1 MSGGVARYALGAVSL
16 LVVCSSLA
24 LAAVGLR
31 RRFFAQRSGAFARLI
46 ETLIGVALLIWILEA
61 LGAVGLFRLIPIVC
75 ACVAVGLA
83 VALATRGA
91 ALRRPDAD
99 DIASTRV
106 WAMLAVLAGATVAAE
121 WASPTLQAYVL
132 GVHTFDSL
140 WYHLPWAAGFAQTG
154 HVTALHYDLE
164 FLLAFYPATGELLH
178 GLGIVLFG
186 HDTISPG
193 LNLLWLGLTLLAA
206 WCLGQSRGAGAISV
220 WGVALILATP
230 MMYFSQAGSGDDDVV
245 GAFFLLSSAA
255 LLMNVEDDRWAY
267 VLAAVSAGLAISV
280 KLTFL
285 APVAALTL
293 GVLVLAPRG
302 RRARRA
308 GHWLGALILG
318 GGFWY
323 ARNLIAVGNPLP
335 WSSFGVLP
343 TPAPPLQQPTTFSI
357 SHYLTSSRFWDH
369 YFVKGMSS
377 QLGSWWYVLLGAAI
391 LGPILC
397 LLPGAGRMLRM
408 LAVVAL
414 AGLVAYVLTPNGAMG
429 PEGNP
434 VGFSFNL
441 RFALPAFTLA
451 FAITPLAPPLNHS
464 ARARAALLVGLAAA
478 LVATVAKPVLWPH
491 QHYRAAIAFGVAI
504 LAVGLV
510 VIWAPVAVGRR
521 QAAGSAGPT
530 RALRIAAIAAAAAT
544 LLGASAAV
552 GYPWQQRY
560 LRGRYGPKPRTSE
573 LTRVW
578 EFFRGMRHARIA
590 LVGTYGEFLSYPML
604 GNDDSNRVQY
614 IAHHGAHGSFTPIRT
629 RPEFRRAVNAGHFRY
644 LVTTPNR
651 DFWVPHLLFFSPEG
665 DWTVSDPAARLR
677 FSYLAA
683 GRRVYVF
690 ELSGALDPSAC
701 P

>member
-16 LVVCSSLA
+16 LVICGSLA
-24 LAAVGLR
+24 LAAVSLR
-31 RRFFAQRSGAFARLI
+31 RRFFANRTGALARVI

-75 ACVAVGLA
+75 GCVAVGLA
-83 VALATRGA
+83 VALATRGVP
-91 ALRRPDAD
+91 LRRRDAD
-99 DIASTRV
+99 GHAPTRV
-106 WAMLAVLAGATVAAE
+106 WATLAVLAGATVAAE

-154 HVTALHYDLE
+154 HVTQLHYDLE

-193 LNLLWLGLTLLAA
+193 LNLVWLGLTLLAA
-206 WCLGQSRGAGAISV
+206 WCVGQSRGVGAISV

-245 GAFFLLSSAA
+245 GVFFLLSSAG
-255 LLMNVEDDRWAY
+255 LLLNAEDDRSAY
-267 VLAAVSAGLAISV
+267 VLAAISAGLAISV

-293 GVLVLAPRG
+293 GVLALSPRG
-302 RRARRA
+302 RRARSA
-308 GHWLGALILG
+308 GQWLGPLIAG

-323 ARNLIAVGNPLP
+323 VRNLIAVGNPLP

-343 TPAPPLQQPTTFSI
+343 TPAPPLQQSTTFSI
-357 SHYLTSSRFWDH
+357 AHYLNSSRFWDH
-369 YFVKGMSS
+369 YFVNGMAS
-377 QLGSWWYVLLGAAI
+377 QLGRWWYVLLAAAV
-391 LGPILC
+391 LGPLLC
-397 LLPGAGRMLRM
+397 LLPGSGRMLRM

-414 AGLVAYVLTPNGAMG
+414 AGLVAYVLTPNSAMG

-434 VGFSFNL
+434 VGFGFNL

-451 FAITPLAPPLNHS
+451 FAIMPLAPLIH
-464 ARARAALLVGLAAA
+464 RRAAVRSALVVALAAV

-491 QHYRAAIAFGVAI
+491 QQYRAAIGLGLAI
-504 LAVGLV
+504 LALGLAV
-510 VIWAPVAVGRR
+510 VWAPAAMARR
-521 QAAGSAGPT
+521 RASASGT
-530 RALRIAAIAAAAAT
+530 RSLRIAAVVAAAA
-544 LLGASAAV
+544 LLGASAAA

-560 LRGRYGPKPRTSE
+560 LRGRYGPKPRTSD
-573 LTRVW
+573 LARVW
-578 EFFRGMRHARIA
+578 GFFRGMRHVRIG

-604 GNDDSNRVQY
+604 GNDDSNRIQY
-614 IAHHGAHGSFTPIRT
+614 IAHHAAHGSFTPIT
-629 RPEFRRAVNAGHFRY
+629 SCPEFRLAVNAGHFRY

-651 DFWVPHLLFFSPEG
+651 DFWVPHQLFFSPEG
-665 DWTVSDPAARLR
+665 DWTVSDPAAHTR

-683 GRRVYVF
+683 RRRVSVF
-690 ELSGALDPSAC
+690 ELSGALDPGAC

>member
-1 MSGGVARYALGAVSL
+1 MSAGVARYGIGVFSL
-16 LVVCSSLA
+16 LVICAALA
-24 LAAVGLR
+24 LAAMTLR
-31 RRFFAQRSGAFARLI
+31 RRFFAERSGALARLI
-46 ETLIGVALLIWILEA
+46 ETLIGLTLLIWILEA
-61 LGAVGLFRLIPIVC
+61 LGTIGLFRLVPIVC
-75 ACVAVGLA
+75 GCVAVGVA
-83 VALATRGA
+83 VALSSRGVAPRGPGANGRASVRVGAT
-91 ALRRPDAD
+91 
-99 DIASTRV
+99 
-106 WAMLAVLAGATVAAE
+106 LAILAGATVAAE

-154 HVTALHYDLE
+154 HVTQLHYDLE

-193 LNLLWLGLTLLAA
+193 LNLVWLGLSLLAA
-206 WCLGQSRGAGAISV
+206 WCVGQSKGMGAISV
-220 WGVALILATP
+220 WGVAVILAAP

-255 LLMNVEDDRWAY
+255 LLLNAEDDRWAY
-267 VLAAVSAGLAISV
+267 VLAAISAGLAISV

-285 APVAALTL
+285 APVGVLTL
-293 GVLVLAPRG
+293 GVLALAPRG

-308 GHWLGALILG
+308 GDWIAPLILG

-323 ARNLIAVGNPLP
+323 VRNLIAVGNPLP

-357 SHYLTSSRFWDH
+357 AHYLTSSGFWDH
-369 YFVKGMSS
+369 YFVQGMSS
-377 QLGSWWYVLLGAAI
+377 QLGSWWYVLLAGAI

-397 LLPGAGRMLRM
+397 LLPGSGRMLRV

-434 VGFSFNL
+434 VGFAFNL

-451 FAITPLAPPLNHS
+451 FAITPLAPGLNRSS
-464 ARARAALLVGLAAA
+464 AARSTLLVGLAAA
-478 LVATVAKPVLWPH
+478 FVATVAKPVLWPH

-504 LAVGLV
+504 LALGLAMV
-510 VIWAPVAVGRR
+510 WVPVAMGRR
-521 QAAGSAGPT
+521 QSAGGT
-530 RALRIAAIAAAAAT
+530 GANRSLRIAAIAAFAT
-544 LLGASAAV
+544 LLGASAAA

-560 LRGRYGPKPRTSE
+560 LRGRFGPRPKTSE

-578 EFFRGMRHARIA
+578 EFFRHMHHARIG
-590 LVGTYGEFLSYPML
+590 LVGTYGEFLSYPIF

-614 IAHHGAHGSFTPIRT
+614 IAHHGANGSFTPIAGC
-629 RPEFRRAVNAGHFRY
+629 PEFRRAVDAGHVRY
-644 LVTTPNR
+644 LVTTPSRN
-651 DFWVPHLLFFSPEG
+651 FWVPHQLFFSPEG
-665 DWTVSDPAARLR
+665 NWTVSDPAAHARL
-677 FSYLAA
+677 SYLAL
-683 GRRVYVF
+683 GRRVSVF
-690 ELSGALDPSAC
+690 ELTGLLDPAAC